1 MRKIFK
7 LPFRIW
13 IAIIIA
19 IATAIAFEVGGNT
32 FSQKP
37 LVGIIFFILASI
49 LFFILYHLRS
59 AFLNIYLLYR
69 HPCEPHKGLIMM
81 VSTPSPPPQ
90 KSNSNWK
97 VQNGTTEVTLSGDL
111 SKDIDSLEDAK
122 SKSPPLKWNW
132 QQLLR
137 ALVPHKD
144 KITHIYLLGS
154 PDPNGSYKWL
164 DSASEII
171 KCYMNN
177 VEVIKYD
184 KPVDFEDFDSLL
196 ESINLCI
203 NKLKEKKIKDKDI
216 IIDITGGMK
225 TASVAGAIATLNT
238 RVTFQY
244 VATNPDPKT
253 GEYMVWAY
261 DVSIQSPVSI

>member
-1 MRKIFK
+1 MFRIFK
-7 LPFRIW
+7 LPWKIYR
-13 IAIIIA
+13 AILIA
-19 IATAIAFEVGGNT
+19 IATAISFELGGNLIT
-32 FSQKP
+32 QNPKLGLIVFAIAI
-37 LVGIIFFILASI
+37 VFA
-49 LFFILYHLRS
+49 FILYFERN
-59 AFLNIYLLYR
+59 AFLNVYLLYR
-69 HPCEPHKGLIMM
+69 HPCEPHQGLIML
-81 VSTPSPPPQ
+81 VSTPTPQ
-90 KSNSNWK
+90 PKKINDKWEVENKNTK
-97 VQNGTTEVTLSGDL
+97 VELSGDL
-111 SKDIDSLEDAK
+111 ISDIKNLEDAK
-122 SKSPPLKWNW
+122 SRGLKWNW

-171 KCYMNN
+171 KCYVN